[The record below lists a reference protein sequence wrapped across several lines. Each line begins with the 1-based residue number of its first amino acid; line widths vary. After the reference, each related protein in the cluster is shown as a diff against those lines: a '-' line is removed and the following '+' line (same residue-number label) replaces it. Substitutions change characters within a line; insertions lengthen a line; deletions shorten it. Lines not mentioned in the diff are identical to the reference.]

1 MKKITLKKT
10 ICCILAISIFAISN
24 NFININT
31 FAETSEPSTNTQE
44 ENKNHPDILIGD
56 ASNDHHVSIDD
67 ATLIQKEIAMFERSE
82 VFDVVDD
89 ISILDIDQDG
99 CLKIN
104 DATLIQRY
112 CAEFDDVI
120 EKCPQIGTP
129 IYKWQ
134 DDVYETTY
142 ETIPAKT
149 EEVKV
154 IDREAF
160 TEEVD
165 VIEHIDEEECK
176 CVYRS
181 GWDAVCND
189 CGMVLSEDDGSPMS
203 NSKVQEHIILHAG
216 GVLPVT
222 AHDPVR
228 YVTDCF
234 GNEVIL
240 RPGDSAV
247 ILSGEKDEKG
257 NYMTEEV
264 FYDESLPIYG
274 YGAYG
279 SYSIYK
285 NTDKVPTGEMTI
297 LPTSDYIP
305 VYRSG
310 EAYFCNRCGKI
321 MYFEDGKE
329 YDVRDMVRHVM
340 KECPFCKTE
349 SSETIGVEK
358 RQTDEIPTGQFTDIP
373 KHIHKETIEHP
384 EKYHMEERI
393 IEPETI
399 IERKVLISEAGY
411 KKIF

>member
-56 ASNDHHVSIDD
+56 ASNDHHVSVDD

-165 VIEHIDEEECK
+165 VIDPVNETEQRCI
-176 CVYRS
+176 YRS
-181 GWDAVCND
+181 GRSNVCND
-189 CGMVLSEDDGSPMS
+189 CGMTLLEDNGKPMS
-203 NSKVQEHIILHAG
+203 NADAQQHLTLHCG
-216 GVLPVT
+216 GVFPAT
-222 AHDPVR
+222 AHAPLR
-228 YVTDCF
+228 YVVDGF
-234 GNEVIL
+234 GNKIWVRANSSVSIYT
-240 RPGDSAV
+240 
-247 ILSGEKDEKG
+247 GEKDENGK
-257 NYMTEEV
+257 YITEEV
-264 FYDESLPIYG
+264 FYNESLPLHN

-279 SYSIYK
+279 SYS
-285 NTDKVPTGEMTI
+285 NNRQTDKIPTGEMETI
-297 LPTSDYIP
+297 RVSDFVP
-305 VYRSG
+305 VYKSG
-310 EAYFCNRCGKI
+310 EAYFCKRCGKI
-321 MYFEDGKE
+321 MYFEDGQE
-329 YDVRDMVRHVM
+329 YDVRDMARHVM
-340 KECPFCKTE
+340 KECPLYKDAPPG
-349 SSETIGVEK
+349 TIGVEK
-358 RQTDEIPTGQFTDIP
+358 KQTDKIPTGQFTDIP
-373 KHIHKETIEHP
+373 KHTHKETINYP
-384 EKYHMEERI
+384 EEFHMEEII

-399 IERKVLISEAGY
+399 IENKVLVSEGGY
-411 KKIF
+411 ERVF